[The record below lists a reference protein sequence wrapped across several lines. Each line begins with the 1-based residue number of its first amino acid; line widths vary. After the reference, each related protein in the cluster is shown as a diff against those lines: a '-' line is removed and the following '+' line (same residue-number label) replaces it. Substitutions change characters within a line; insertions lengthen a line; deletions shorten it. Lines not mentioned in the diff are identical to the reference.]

1 MTKKIIGI
9 SGSLRKGSYNT
20 ALLRVAQELLG
31 DAGEIEI
38 VSIDLPL
45 LNTDLEIPEAVEV
58 LKAKIGEADGV
69 LIATPE
75 YNYSP
80 SGALKNAL
88 DWLSRPVYKSVFAHK
103 KVGIWSSSMGG
114 IGGARAQMHLRAVLS
129 GMVADIFPHPDVT
142 IGGVH
147 NRFDED
153 LKLKDEGTREF
164 LKRYIDAF
172 VASL

>member
-1 MTKKIIGI
+1 MGKKIIGI

-31 DAGEIEI
+31 DAGELEI

-45 LNTDLEIPEAVEV
+45 LNSDNEVPAAVVE
-58 LKAKIGEADGV
+58 LKEKIAAADGV

-75 YNYSP
+75 YNYST

-88 DWLSRPVYKSVFAHK
+88 DWLSRPAYNSVFAKK
-103 KVGIWSSSMGG
+103 KVGLWSSSMGG
-114 IGGARAQMHLRAVLS
+114 IGGARAQMHLRDILG

-153 LKLKDEGTREF
+153 LKLTDESTREF

-172 VASL
+172 VEAL